1 MSQRP
6 DLRSRLAVHVP
17 FAVVLLVV
25 LVGFLRIAG
34 QHWRE
39 GSVLLGFA
47 LLVAAG
53 LRGLLRREKLGLLV
67 IRSRAVDVLLYSGL
81 AFVILFIAVTI
92 TGGPFG

>member
-1 MSQRP
+1 MSERP
-6 DLRSRLAVHVP
+6 DLRSRLSVHAP
-17 FAVVLLVV
+17 FGVVLLVV

-39 GSVLLGFA
+39 GSVLLGLA

-53 LRGLLRREKLGLLV
+53 LRAFIAREKLGLLV
-67 IRSRAVDVLLYSGL
+67 IRSRVVDMLLYGGL
-81 AFVILFIAVTI
+81 GFVIIAVAVTI

>member
-1 MSQRP
+1 MSERP
-6 DLRSRLAVHVP
+6 DLRSRLAVHGP
-17 FAVVLLVV
+17 FAAVLLVV

-39 GSVLLGFA
+39 GSVLLGLA

-53 LRGLLRREKLGLLV
+53 LRGTVAREKLGLLV
-67 IRSRAVDVLLYSGL
+67 IRSRAVDVALYGGL
-81 AFVILFIAVTI
+81 GLVVIAIAVTI